1 MKLSLHGTWRLRAAD
16 ETESVPCPIPGDNYS
31 ALQDAGRIPDPYWR
45 DNETRVQWVADRDW
59 IFSRSFDVPAELL
72 RHRAVSLS
80 FDSIDTVAEVFVNG
94 RRAGSADNQFRRWRY
109 EVKNLLHEGSNEIEV
124 HITSPRRAAAEAVA
138 EAHSPVAPANMNDGS
153 VPGLNFLRKCQC
165 SAGWDWGIAL
175 PASGLY
181 GDVSLFG
188 ADAAVLDAVWTTQ
201 THRSGTCRV
210 EVVVR
215 LLPVPEARGRDES
228 PKVKK
233 YKSRKV
239 RESESRRVRESEGR
253 VSSARQPEPV
263 EVSVTFNGETRIVQG
278 HIPATPA
285 PFELK
290 TSFTVSSPRLWWPNG
305 YGEQPLYPLSVSLG
319 KQRIERKIGLRRLK
333 VVSKP
338 DKDGIPLTVK
348 VNGVPV
354 FTKGADWIPCDARPR
369 HEDEVRV
376 RDLLE
381 SAAAANMTM
390 LRVWGGGHF
399 ESDFF
404 YDECDRL
411 GLLLWHDMMFA
422 CMRYPTH
429 PEFLASVRAEVAYQ
443 VRRLRDHASIAL
455 WCGDNECIGAI
466 HWGSA
471 GEEDRQRRLSRY
483 IVLNTAIGETVRE
496 ADPTR
501 LFWPSSPCA
510 AHGNYAYNDGNSGS
524 GDTHYW
530 KVWMGGSRFSAYY
543 EHRPRFCSEFG
554 FQSFPSPETVRSY
567 ASEEVGDCNLFS
579 PVMDLHQKHRSGN
592 AVILG
597 MFGNYFRMPRG
608 FDETLYL
615 SQVQQA
621 EAIRSGVEFW
631 RSLRPWC
638 MGTIYWQLNDNW
650 PVASWSSLEYGGRW
664 KALHHAARRFY
675 APLAA
680 FAFRVRDD
688 APLEAHLV
696 WDMPLAVEATVTL
709 SLRRIA
715 NGSVVETK
723 VFRESLRGATS
734 RSLALPDEIAAP
746 RPDRSARG
754 IRAKPSVIDPSA
766 HFLVIETEGHAAD
779 GRVYRHESTVFLD
792 VWKRCDLPRSGLAVR
807 KVSPAK
813 DEKGAFDIELAA
825 KAPAFHAWL
834 SVADDPLGRF
844 SDNLVTVLPGTPC
857 ILRYRPGAKTT
868 VSDLKRRL
876 SLIDLRQSY

>member
-1 MKLSLHGTWRLRAAD
+1 MVSLHGTWRLRAAD
-16 ETESVPCPIPGDNYS
+16 ESETIPCAIPGDNYS

-45 DNETRVQWVADRDW
+45 DNELRVQWVADKDW
-59 IFSRSFDVPAELL
+59 VFARSFEVPEELL
-72 RHRAVSLS
+72 RHKAVFLS

-94 RRAGSADNQFRRWRY
+94 HRAGFADNQFRRWRF
-109 EVKNLLHEGSNEIEV
+109 EVKKSLREGTNELEV
-124 HITSPRRAAAEAVA
+124 RIASPRRAARDIMAGEHPDAAPQAV
-138 EAHSPVAPANMNDGS
+138 NDGS
-153 VPGLNFLRKCQC
+153 VFGLNFLRKCQC

-188 ADAAVLDAVWTTQ
+188 ADAAVLDAAWCLQ
-201 THRSGTCRV
+201 THRGGACRV
-210 EVVVR
+210 DVVAR
-215 LLPVPEARGRDES
+215 LLPVAGARRGTSVEVEFVFDGERRVVRGRIPDSDGSFVLVAEF
-228 PKVKK
+228 
-233 YKSRKV
+233 
-239 RESESRRVRESEGR
+239 RV
-253 VSSARQPEPV
+253 A
-263 EVSVTFNGETRIVQG
+263 
-278 HIPATPA
+278 A
-285 PFELK
+285 
-290 TSFTVSSPRLWWPNG
+290 PRLWWPNG
-305 YGEQPLYPLSVSLG
+305 YGDQPLYPLSVAVG
-319 KQRIERKIGLRRLK
+319 EQRIERKIGLRRLE

-338 DKDGIPLTVK
+338 DKDGIPLTIK

-354 FTKGADWIPCDARPR
+354 FAKGADWIPCDARPR
-369 HEDEVRV
+369 HEDDARV

-429 PEFLASVRAEVAYQ
+429 PEFLASVRAEAEYQ
-443 VRRLRDHASIAL
+443 VTRLRDHASIAL

-471 GEEDRQRRLSRY
+471 GEADRQRRLSRY
-483 IVLNTAIGETVRE
+483 VVLNTAIGEAVRG

-510 AHGNYAYNDGNSGS
+510 AHGDYAYNDGNSGS

-530 KVWMGGSRFSAYY
+530 RVWMGGSRFSAYY
-543 EHRPRFCSEFG
+543 EHQPRFCSEFG
-554 FQSFPSPETVRSY
+554 FQSFPSPETVRTY
-567 ASEEVGDCNLFS
+567 ASEKDGDCNLFS

-621 EAIRSGVEFW
+621 EAIRCGVEYW

-680 FAFRVRDD
+680 FAFRVGDA

-696 WDMPLAVEATVTL
+696 WDLPLAVEATVTV
-709 SLRRIA
+709 SLRRLA
-715 NGSVVETK
+715 DGSVVETK
-723 VFRESLRGATS
+723 TFRESLRGAAS
-734 RSLALPDEIAAP
+734 RRLALPATFTAP
-746 RPDRSARG
+746 RPNLSARG
-754 IRAKPSVIDPSA
+754 IHAKGGSAPDPTS
-766 HFLVIETEGHAAD
+766 HFLTIETEGRDAE
-779 GRVYRHESTVFLD
+779 GRVHRHETTVFLD
-792 VWKRCDLPRSGLAVR
+792 VWKRCDLPRAGLAVR
-807 KVSPAK
+807 RVSPAK
-813 DEKGAFDIELAA
+813 DEKGSFDIELAA
-825 KAPAFHAWL
+825 KAPAFFAWL
-834 SVADDPLGRF
+834 AVADDPRGRF
-844 SDNLVTVLPGTPC
+844 SDNLVTVLPDAPRT
-857 ILRYRPGAKTT
+857 IRYRPGTRMGAAE
-868 VSDLKRRL
+868 LRRRL
-876 SLIDLRQSY
+876 STMDLRASYE